1 MQALV
6 AYIHLARAP
15 CGCGASHFCPSLHEA
30 VLVERAFEAALTQ
43 KTLDDGGDVLAFTT
57 FHKKEVC
64 KLEKG
69 QMNVGALTHKG
80 VECDEKVGSDKG
92 HHEQAQT
99 GDAITA
105 RGVRHTVQHAVGTHG
120 TYVGI
125 APPQSIDAPTHQQA
139 A

>member
-6 AYIHLARAP
+6 AYIQLARAP

-69 QMNVGALTHKG
+69 EMNAGGTN
-80 VECDEKVGSDKG
+80 
-92 HHEQAQT
+92 AQ
-99 GDAITA
+99 G
-105 RGVRHTVQHAVGTHG
+105 RRVR
-120 TYVGI
+120 
-125 APPQSIDAPTHQQA
+125 
-139 A
+139 